1 MLSKEVDSQSYRPYR
16 EEGSYTRPIM
26 LGRSIET
33 YDLAAA
39 RSNILAGQEQH
50 SAE

>member
-1 MLSKEVDSQSYRPYR
+1 VMSKGVDSQSYRPCR
-16 EEGSYTRPIM
+16 EECSYTRPII
-26 LGRSIET
+26 LGRSTEM

-50 SAE
+50 SA